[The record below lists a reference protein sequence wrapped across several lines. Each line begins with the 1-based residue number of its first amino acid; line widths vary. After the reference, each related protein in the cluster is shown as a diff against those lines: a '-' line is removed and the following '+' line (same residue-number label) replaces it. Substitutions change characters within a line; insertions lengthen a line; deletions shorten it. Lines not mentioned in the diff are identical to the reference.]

1 MTGLERQQH
10 VSSSGWAVPTLTP
23 ALAAGKRQRSGPGAA
38 CAGNFQPFPRAGSCT
53 LTTVPSTRSAPGP
66 AGAPCGLGASGVLIC
81 VPLQHRLRAARG
93 PSAQAGRSRS
103 RAQWMEMA
111 VAGTPAARC
120 AFHSCQTCLC
130 IYIHKL
136 YVVPNCNRTAETFAD
151 AATQH
156 CGIAHSVE
164 GVGSSQGVNLAA

>member
-23 ALAAGKRQRSGPGAA
+23 ALAAGKRQRSGPEAA

-66 AGAPCGLGASGVLIC
+66 AGAPCGLGASGVLAC
-81 VPLQHRLRAARG
+81 VPLRHRFRAARG

-103 RAQWMEMA
+103 RARCMGMA
-111 VAGTPAARC
+111 VAGTRAARC

-136 YVVPNCNRTAETFAD
+136 YVVPNCNKAAETFAD

-156 CGIAHSVE
+156 CKIAHSVE